1 MKGKI
6 QFMRYRNNP
15 LQIRG
20 SHVSRP
26 VDSFERLGFAGVL
39 AIMMVF
45 VGCAQTEQAGK
56 VETSVFIR
64 DYSLLRPGGEG
75 EALLVYKN
83 PQVDFST
90 YRTIYV
96 EPVIV
101 LLSKQSSVPQDE
113 LEKLGAD
120 LRSKMIW
127 KLKEDFL
134 VVPELKPGALRL
146 ELALTEAVPSDVG
159 MDIITT
165 LLPPVGV
172 LSSAQKLATG
182 TQAFVGRASVEG
194 KITDGDTGTLL
205 AAAVDRRMG
214 GRTLDGSMDTWNDV
228 QQAFEYWATK
238 LAQRLREWR
247 STNKPLADMKD

>member
-1 MKGKI
+1 
-6 QFMRYRNNP
+6 
-15 LQIRG
+15 
-20 SHVSRP
+20 
-26 VDSFERLGFAGVL
+26 
-39 AIMMVF
+39 
-45 VGCAQTEQAGK
+45 
-56 VETSVFIR
+56 
-64 DYSLLRPGGEG
+64 
-75 EALLVYKN
+75 
-83 PQVDFST
+83 VDFST

-113 LEKLGAD
+113 LDKLGGD

-146 ELALTEAVPSDVG
+146 ELALTEAVPSNVG
-159 MDIITT
+159 MDIFST

-172 LSSAQKLATG
+172 LSNAQKLASG
-182 TQAFVGRASVEG
+182 TRAFVGRASVEG
-194 KITDGDTGTLL
+194 KITDGDTGALL

-247 STNKPLADMKD
+247 STNKPPTDTKD